1 MLSPDERKL
10 IIAILLVLMLG
21 GVVKACRS
29 RVAVEE
35 VPREVLPSLD
45 PPAKPEPP
53 VD

>member
-10 IIAILLVLMLG
+10 LIAILLVLMLG

-29 RVAVEE
+29 QVTVNEA
-35 VPREVLPSLD
+35 PKEVLPSLD
-45 PPAKPEPP
+45 PPAEPKPP